1 MWDSCTTGLYVN
13 AGNVENKRFLVGH
26 NVVGQLYN
34 RVVWRSGGI
43 RMTIREYARQRSVS
57 YEAIRKQI
65 NRCQKDLEGHITTKG
80 QTKYLDEYAVEYLDQ
95 RRSERPVSVVQA
107 LRDQIDALKNE
118 LMTTQKRLI
127 DAQSENQLL
136 IEAKTKY
143 DLLLESSNEK
153 TATIETLR
161 EDLTESRKTSDQ
173 LRDDL
178 KSARDET
185 DQLRKQADE
194 AKERAEKLKKER
206 DTAAKEA
213 KSYRKS
219 VFGLYRKI
227 KG

>member
-1 MWDSCTTGLYVN
+1 
-13 AGNVENKRFLVGH
+13 
-26 NVVGQLYN
+26 
-34 RVVWRSGGI
+34 
-43 RMTIREYARQRSVS
+43 MTIREYARQRSVS

-95 RRSERPVSVVQA
+95 RRSERPVSVVHWEETEVVKA

-173 LRDDL
+173 LRERLDD
-178 KSARDET
+178 ARKET
-185 DQLRKQADE
+185 DE
-194 AKERAEKLKKER
+194 AKRDADRARADADQIRKEADQAKERSEKLKRER
-206 DTAAKEA
+206 DAAAKEA
-213 KSYRKS
+213 KSYKKS
-219 VFGLYRKI
+219 IFGLYRKI
-227 KG
+227 RE

>member
-1 MWDSCTTGLYVN
+1 
-13 AGNVENKRFLVGH
+13 
-26 NVVGQLYN
+26 
-34 RVVWRSGGI
+34 
-43 RMTIREYARQRSVS
+43 MTIREYARQRSVS

-95 RRSERPVSVVQA
+95 RRSERPVSVVHWEETEVVKA

>member
-1 MWDSCTTGLYVN
+1 
-13 AGNVENKRFLVGH
+13 
-26 NVVGQLYN
+26 
-34 RVVWRSGGI
+34 
-43 RMTIREYARQRSVS
+43 MTIREYARQRSVS

-95 RRSERPVSVVQA
+95 RRSERPVSVVHWEETEVVKA

-153 TATIETLR
+153 SATIDTLR
-161 EDLTESRKTSDQ
+161 EDLKVARRDTDQ
-173 LRDDL
+173 AREDL
-178 KSARDET
+178 KTARADA
-185 DQLRKQADE
+185 DQIR
-194 AKERAEKLKKER
+194 KER
-206 DTAAKEA
+206 DEA
-213 KSYRKS
+213 QADARSYQKSI
-219 VFGLYRKI
+219 FGLYRKVR
-227 KG
+227 K